1 MEYDQVIKR
10 NGALTRTP
18 TWVDLENITLRD
30 TRQSRRTRHC
40 MIPCTQNVQNRQIYT
55 NKKIDSSRGWGGG
68 NTADKHGVS
77 RCGDTNVLKLT
88 VVVVTTLNIPK
99 TLTRALE
106 MGETYGM

>member
-1 MEYDQVIKR
+1 MSRIGKSIQTKNRLVI
-10 NGALTRTP
+10 A
-18 TWVDLENITLRD
+18 
-30 TRQSRRTRHC
+30 
-40 MIPCTQNVQNRQIYT
+40 
-55 NKKIDSSRGWGGG
+55 RGWGGG

-99 TLTRALE
+99 TLNRALE